1 MNLDT
6 YFGDWV
12 KYIDKKELGL
22 ILDQLEKEYKIK
34 SVEPEQS
41 NVFRAFHLCQYRD
54 LKVVF
59 LGMDP
64 YPQKGVAT
72 GILFGNRQPD
82 NNLSPSLEVLKEC
95 VIDYTSP
102 VNNIRFDNSLE
113 EWSKQGVLMLNSAL
127 TVETNKIGSHVTL
140 WRPFISSLLKKI
152 SNFNSGIIFVLFGQQ
167 AQSFTP
173 YINGVTNNIIKVK
186 HPSYYVRIGE
196 KMPREWFVE
205 VNKLL
210 GEKYGEEINW
220 FDKY

>member
-6 YFGDWV
+6 YLGDWV
-12 KYIDKKELGL
+12 KYIDKRELGL
-22 ILDQLEKEYKIK
+22 ILNQLEKEYKTK
-34 SVEPEQS
+34 SVEPGQS

-54 LKVVF
+54 LRTVF

-72 GILFGNRQPD
+72 GILFGNKQPD

-102 VNNIRFDNSLE
+102 ANNIIFDNSLE

-127 TVETNKIGSHVTL
+127 TVETNKIGSHMTL
-140 WRPFISSLLKKI
+140 WRPFISLLLKEI
-152 SNFNSGIIFVLFGQQ
+152 SNSNSGIIFVLFGQQ
-167 AQSFTP
+167 AQSFAP
-173 YINGVTNNIIKVK
+173 YINSVTNNIIKVR
-186 HPSYYVRIGE
+186 HPSYYVRTGE
-196 KMPREWFVE
+196 KMPKEWFME

-210 GEKYGEEINW
+210 EEKYGEKINW